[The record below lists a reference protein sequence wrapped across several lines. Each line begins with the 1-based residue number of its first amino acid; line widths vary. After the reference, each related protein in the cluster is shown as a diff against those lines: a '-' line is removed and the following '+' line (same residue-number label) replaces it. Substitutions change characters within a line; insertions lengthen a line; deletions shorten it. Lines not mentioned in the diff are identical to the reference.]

1 MNDSLIERMKRYADD
16 ATACTPEV
24 ARVLREAALRIQ
36 GNIDRNIY
44 KKKWGL
50 CDVCQKGYYGLSANY
65 FVYNEQRNTSTIYN
79 VEVRY
84 CPRCGRPLTE
94 EAWKELEKRLEG

>member
-16 ATACTPEV
+16 ATSCTPEV
-24 ARVLREAALRIQ
+24 AQVLREAALIMQ
-36 GNIDRNIY
+36 GKFDRNIY

-50 CDVCQKGYYGLSANY
+50 CDVCQKGYYGIHADY
-65 FVYNEQRNTSTIYN
+65 YTHDEQRNTTTIHN
-79 VEVRY
+79 VEVRH

-94 EAWKELEKRLEG
+94 QAWQELEKRLG